1 MTRMSH
7 RTLPEAAPGA
17 AGRLVPPLIA
27 AALIISACASRPAV
41 SADARVAQAATPNV
55 ITPSTPARPRVITP
69 TTPTPEGEGP
79 VPSPVAAV
87 EDRIA
92 GLHEEIGITPQ
103 QEPRFDAFAAV
114 LRANAQ
120 SMETLFR
127 QRSGAANPDVTA
139 LDRLRW
145 YAQVATANADA
156 MQKLVPV
163 FETLYQSLSGAQK
176 KAADTAFEGL
186 QIRRDPN
193 RSD

>member
-1 MTRMSH
+1 MSD

-17 AGRLVPPLIA
+17 ARRLVPPLIA
-27 AALIISACASRPAV
+27 AALIMSVCASGSAV
-41 SADARVAQAATPNV
+41 SAETRVAQAATPNV
-55 ITPSTPARPRVITP
+55 VTPSTPTRPHVITP
-69 TTPTPEGEGP
+69 AAPTQEGEGP
-79 VPSPVAAV
+79 APSPVAVV

-120 SMETLFR
+120 SMENLFR
-127 QRSGAANPDVTA
+127 QRSGAADPDGTA

-145 YAQVATANADA
+145 YARVATANADA

-163 FETLYQSLSGAQK
+163 FETLYQSLSDAQK

-186 QIRRDPN
+186 PIRRDPSG
-193 RSD
+193 SD